1 MKVKASLFY
10 TIVII
15 FFALIFS
22 PSVSAEE
29 NEAFTTEE
37 LDQILAP
44 IALYPDSLL
53 AQLLMA
59 STYPTAI
66 SEAAKWSSENPT
78 LEGSAAVRAVENRD
92 WDPSVKSMVAFP
104 QILSTMH
111 DNLDWVQR
119 LGYAFINQ
127 EKELWN
133 RVQYLR
139 KKAKE
144 AGNLKSNDK
153 YQVSSKEQTIIVQ
166 SPNPEVIYVPY
177 YNPSIV
183 YGPWWWP
190 SYPPIWWNPWP
201 GYGLYPGWGGGF
213 AWGGVGISIGT
224 GFFFGGINWM
234 YGYSQ
239 IAYFNSFYYPY
250 GLYGY
255 GRHRGPMRWH
265 HRSYGRLDGYDR
277 NRIPYR
283 GGGQRYTPSVRDRA
297 IPNLNN
303 RNGNGR
309 SFTGIGNRGNQLAP
323 STIQR
328 NTPSINNQQKIPSLN
343 KDAQG
348 KLLNNGQRIAPQ
360 TIQRATPKVTNQQ
373 IPQFNPNTQRSTTNN
388 RQSIAPRSIQKNTP
402 SVQGQQVPNFNK
414 STQNSGGTR
423 LAPQTITP
431 PSTATQRIPQFN
443 RNNIQGPT
451 TNNRQ
456 SLAPRSNTPSIAG
469 QQIPNFN
476 KNTQNSG
483 GTRLAPQTI
492 TPPSTATQRIPQ
504 FNRNNIQGPTTNN
517 RQSLAP
523 RSNTPSIAGQQIPNF
538 NKNTQN
544 SGGTRLAPQTITPPS
559 AATQRILQ
567 FNRNNIP
574 APRSNVTI
582 PRSMP
587 SVTNQQQVPQFN
599 QNTQRSMNNRG
610 ANPQIIQ
617 RSAPTMRQ
625 PVPQIRSGGFRS
637 APSFNSG
644 NRGFGS
650 VPSFNGGTR
659 NFGGSSGG
667 MGSAPTGGGGDR
679 GAGVWSRGR

>member
-1 MKVKASLFY
+1 MKVKANLFY
-10 TIVII
+10 TMVII

-22 PSVSAEE
+22 PSVSAGE

-92 WDPSVKSMVAFP
+92 WDPSVKSIVAFP
-104 QILSTMH
+104 QILSTMN

-127 EKELWN
+127 EKELWD

-153 YQVSSKEQTIIVQ
+153 YQVSTKAQTIIVQ
-166 SPNPEVIYVPY
+166 SPNPEVVYVPY

-201 GYGLYPGWGGGF
+201 SYGLYPGWGGGF
-213 AWGGVGISIGT
+213 AWGGVGISIGA
-224 GFFFGGINWM
+224 GFFFGGINWV

-255 GRHRGPMRWH
+255 GSHRGPMRWH

-277 NRIPYR
+277 NRIPYK
-283 GGGQRYTPSVRDRA
+283 GGGQRYTPSVRDRT

-303 RNGNGR
+303 RSNGGR
-309 SFTGIGNRGNQLAP
+309 SFTGAGSRGNQLAP
-323 STIQR
+323 SAIQR
-328 NTPSINNQQKIPSLN
+328 STPSVNGQQIPSLN

-348 KLLNNGQRIAPQ
+348 KLLNNGGRVAPQ
-360 TIQRATPKVTNQQ
+360 AIQRSVPSTTNQQ
-373 IPQFNPNTQRSTTNN
+373 IPQFDRNIQKPTTNN
-388 RQSIAPRSIQKNTP
+388 RQPIAPRSIQGNTP
-402 SVQGQQVPNFNK
+402 PSIEGQQVPSFNRNI
-414 STQNSGGTR
+414 QNSSGSR

-431 PSTATQRIPQFN
+431 PRSATERIPQFN
-443 RNNIQGPT
+443 RNNIQRPEIGSHQQFNPQTIQRSSPT
-451 TNNRQ
+451 ITN
-456 SLAPRSNTPSIAG
+456 
-469 QQIPNFN
+469 QQQVPNFN
-476 KNTQNSG
+476 RNIQSSD
-483 GTRLAPQTI
+483 GTRLAPQII
-492 TPPSTATQRIPQ
+492 TPPRSATERIPQ
-504 FNRNNIQGPTTNN
+504 FNRNNI
-517 RQSLAP
+517 SAP
-523 RSNTPSIAGQQIPNF
+523 RSNAS
-538 NKNTQN
+538 
-544 SGGTRLAPQTITPPS
+544 
-559 AATQRILQ
+559 
-567 FNRNNIP
+567 
-574 APRSNVTI
+574 I

-599 QNTQRSMNNRG
+599 QNTQRPMNNRE
-610 ANPQIIQ
+610 ADPQTIQ
-617 RSAPTMRQ
+617 RSAPMIRQ
-625 PVPQIRSGGFRS
+625 PAPQMRSGGFRA

-650 VPSFNGGTR
+650 TPSFNNG
-659 NFGGSSGG
+659 SGG
-667 MGSAPTGGGGDR
+667 MGNAPADAGGR
-679 GAGVWSRGR
+679 GASVWGRGR